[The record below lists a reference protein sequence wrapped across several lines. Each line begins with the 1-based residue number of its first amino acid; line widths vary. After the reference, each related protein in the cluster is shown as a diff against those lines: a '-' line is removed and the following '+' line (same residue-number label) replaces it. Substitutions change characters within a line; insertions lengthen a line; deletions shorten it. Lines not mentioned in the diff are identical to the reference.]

1 MTPKPGLE
9 AAVSAYIAFYEE
21 LTPDSLVQLEALCA
35 PAVRFR
41 DPFNDVTGVAAY
53 RAILARMFE
62 DVAAPR
68 FEVIDRALSGRVAY
82 LRWDFS
88 FQPRKGGAPWRIEGM
103 SEVHFDDR
111 DRVAAHLDHW
121 DSGSQF
127 YGRLPLLRHVIGLIR
142 KRLSISPT

>member
-1 MTPKPGLE
+1 MTGDSGLE
-9 AAVSAYIAFYEE
+9 AAVAAYVAFYEG
-21 LTPDSLVQLEALCA
+21 LTPESLGRLDELCS
-35 PAVRFR
+35 PTVRFR

-53 RAILARMFE
+53 RGILARMFE
-62 DVAAPR
+62 DVAEPR

-88 FQPRKGGAPWRIEGM
+88 FTPRKGGAPWHIEGM
-103 SEVHFDDR
+103 TEVHFDDR

-127 YGRLPLLRHVIGLIR
+127 YGRLPLLRHLIGLIR
-142 KRLSISPT
+142 KRLAVPPP